1 MAGITLV
8 QAQAHLDAWM
18 AADLA
23 VATGQAYTIGTRQ
36 LTRANSAEIQL
47 NIQNWQ
53 RQVNQLSR
61 GNGGMRV
68 RYGIAGTG
76 NVCF

>member
-47 NIQNWQ
+47 NIDNWSRKVQ
-53 RQVNQLSR
+53 QLTR

-68 RYGIAGTG
+68 RYGYAGSG
-76 NVCF
+76 NACF